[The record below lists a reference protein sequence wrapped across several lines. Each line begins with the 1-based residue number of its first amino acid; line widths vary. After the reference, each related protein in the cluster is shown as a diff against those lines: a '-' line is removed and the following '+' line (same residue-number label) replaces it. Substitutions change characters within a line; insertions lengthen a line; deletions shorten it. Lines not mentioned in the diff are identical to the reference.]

1 MKHCKSITVSRAE
14 LDPEEEAFSDFI
26 RVTFFRVL
34 VALTAVFK
42 GL

>member
-14 LDPEEEAFSDFI
+14 VDPEEEAFTDFV
-26 RVTFFRVL
+26 RLTFFRIV

>member
-1 MKHCKSITVSRAE
+1 MKHCRNVTVARAE
-14 LDPEEEAFSDFI
+14 VDPEEEALNDFI
-26 RVTFFRVL
+26 RVTFLRVA